1 MTTKLINIA
10 VPLEWEIPQI
20 MSTLNAEENALIL
33 KTGCE
38 TIKEA
43 RALIAGLSQK
53 EIYNKI
59 REESKC
65 EIQKLEVDLLVQKE
79 CQTKMESCIKN
90 IYESKIEKMNK
101 QLDELK
107 DKLHNHMFNNKEI
120 IKEEVN
126 KEREKY
132 ELILCD
138 KDKQITRIAENY
150 EKFLKQTIENKS
162 SKKLGDEGEDNFML
176 LSETFK
182 DFIGYKIEKK
192 SHQGHKGDFHL
203 FFENFNVL
211 VDLKNYTGKVQKKEL
226 EKIEHDLSINDTMD
240 FAWLISYES
249 SVSDWTRFPIMCKW
263 IVTDIGLKCIIIVNN
278 LNSNNN
284 PTDILR
290 VVWNMTNEI
299 HIMMSKSKE
308 IDNTELEKLR
318 ERDYN
323 ILQKIKMAQKRL
335 SEMKRN
341 VVSMSQIA
349 KDIEN
354 DIIDAVS
361 MFTNELSKN
370 EFDKSLKIKEW
381 WNENIEYDGNNEN
394 KLTSTEVWTRFKKE
408 NKLYVDENKMVIED
422 FKTHIKNFIDVNNY
436 IEKSKKGS
444 VDFIG
449 FKFKDLL
456 VVKDFESIKDEE
468 KLEVELNIPNVV
480 EKKKKKR
487 IKKEEYVLEDESKII
502 NEYNDSEQP
511 VLVLSKVLNIPVY
524 KIISCLVKHKII
536 SKRTEVRGYKE
547 YTETDEYKNK
557 LSKINEEKSE
567 EEKMYDALCS
577 SI

>member
-10 VPLEWEIPQI
+10 VPFDWEIPQI

-43 RALIAGLSQK
+43 RTLVAGLSQK
-53 EIYNKI
+53 EINNKI
-59 REESKC
+59 REESKS
-65 EIQKLEVDLLVQKE
+65 EIQKLELDLLVQKE
-79 CQTKMESCIKN
+79 CQTKMESSIKY
-90 IYESKIEKMNK
+90 IYEIQIDKMNK
-101 QLDELK
+101 QMDELK
-107 DKLHNHMFNNKEI
+107 DKLKKYMCQNKDFV
-120 IKEEVN
+120 KEEVN

-138 KDKQITRIAENY
+138 KDKQITRMAENY
-150 EKFLKQTIENKS
+150 EKFLKQTMENKS

-192 SHQGHKGDFHL
+192 THQGHKGDFHL

-263 IVTDIGLKCIIIVNN
+263 IVTDVGLKCIIIVNN

-299 HIMMSKSKE
+299 HIIMSKSKE

-381 WNENIEYDGNNEN
+381 WNENIEYDSNNVN

-436 IEKSKKGS
+436 VEKSKKGS

-449 FKFKDLL
+449 FKFKDKIIKVLSNKDLL
-456 VVKDFESIKDEE
+456 VQEVLKDK
-468 KLEVELNIPNVV
+468 KMEVELNIPNVV
-480 EKKKKKR
+480 
-487 IKKEEYVLEDESKII
+487 
-502 NEYNDSEQP
+502 
-511 VLVLSKVLNIPVY
+511 
-524 KIISCLVKHKII
+524 
-536 SKRTEVRGYKE
+536 
-547 YTETDEYKNK
+547 
-557 LSKINEEKSE
+557 
-567 EEKMYDALCS
+567 
-577 SI
+577 

>member
-1 MTTKLINIA
+1 MTTKMINIT
-10 VPLEWEIPQI
+10 VPINWIAPEI
-20 MSTLNAEENALIL
+20 MNTLNAEENAFIL
-33 KTGCE
+33 NTGSE
-38 TIKEA
+38 MIKEA
-43 RALIAGLSQK
+43 RNLVVGLSQK

-59 REESKC
+59 REDSKL
-65 EIQKLEVDLLVQKE
+65 EIQKLEMDLLVEKQLNNKILE
-79 CQTKMESCIKN
+79 QTNKV
-90 IYESKIEKMNK
+90 YESQINGLQKQMGDLNK
-101 QLDELK
+101 QIMDQVNNNKFITQQEVEKEK
-107 DKLHNHMFNNKEI
+107 DKYRFLLED
-120 IKEEVN
+120 
-126 KEREKY
+126 KY
-132 ELILCD
+132 
-138 KDKQITRIAENY
+138 KQVIRITENY
-150 EKFLKQTIENKS
+150 EKYLQQSDTKS

-211 VDLKNYTGKVQKKEL
+211 VDLKNYTGSVQKKEL

-240 FAWLISYES
+240 FGWLISYES
-249 SVSDWTRFPIMCKW
+249 NVSDWNRFPIMCKW
-263 IVTDIGLKCIIIVNN
+263 IVTDIGLKCIIIVNK
-278 LNSNNN
+278 LNANKN
-284 PTDILR
+284 PIDVLR
-290 VVWNMTNEI
+290 NVWNMTNEI
-299 HIMMSKSKE
+299 YTILSRTKE
-308 IDNTELEKLR
+308 IDTSELIKMK

-323 ILQKIKMAQKRL
+323 IVQKIKTAQKRL

-341 VVSMSQIA
+341 VTSMSQIT

-354 DIIDAVS
+354 DIIDVIS

-370 EFDKSLKIKEW
+370 EFDKGLKIKEW
-381 WNENIEYDGNNEN
+381 WNENIEFEEEPST

-408 NKLYVDENKMVIED
+408 NKLYVDENKIVIED
-422 FKTHIKNFIDVNNY
+422 FKTYIKNFIDVNNY
-436 IEKSKKGS
+436 VEKSKKGS

-456 VVKDFESIKDEE
+456 VVKDSESKKEE
-468 KLEVELNIPNVV
+468 LELELELNIPNVV

-511 VLVLSKVLNIPVY
+511 VLVLSKALNIPVY
-524 KIISCLVKHKII
+524 KIISCLVNNNII
-536 SKRTEVRGYKE
+536 TKRTEVRGYKE

-557 LSKINEEKSE
+557 LSKINEE
-567 EEKMYDALCS
+567 
-577 SI
+577 